1 MALVSRVPYRCQ
13 LMQGTVSG
21 DHVVTI
27 APMKLYTWWRSQAS
41 FRVRIAL
48 HLKGLKVEMT
58 FIDLSKDDQFAATYQ
73 FINPEMVL
81 PTLIDGEGLPL
92 RQSLAILE
100 YLEEQYP
107 ERPLL
112 PKDAHARAHVRALAQ
127 VVAVDAHP
135 FVVPRVRKYLGQELG
150 LDEAIQMRWLRHWLD
165 AGTRTIEHMLSRDPR
180 TGRFCCGDA
189 PTIADIC
196 LIPHLTSAKML
207 YGCDLEPYPI
217 VRQIFDTCMQL
228 EAFALAHPLQQPDAP
243 RE

>member
-1 MALVSRVPYRCQ
+1 M
-13 LMQGTVSG
+13 T
-21 DHVVTI
+21 T
-27 APMKLYTWWRSQAS
+27 APIKLYTWWRSQAS

-48 HLKGLKVEMT
+48 HLKRLKAEMI
-58 FIDLSKDDQFAATYQ
+58 FIDLSKDDQLAAPYQ
-73 FINPEMVL
+73 LINPEMVL
-81 PTLIDGEGLPL
+81 PTLIDGEGPPL

-112 PKDAHARAHVRALAQ
+112 PTEASARAHVRALAQ

-135 FVVPRVRKYLGQELG
+135 FVVPRVRKYLEQELRM
-150 LDEAIQMRWLRHWLD
+150 DEAARMKWLQHWLD
-165 AGTRTIEHMLSRDPR
+165 SSTHTIEEMLSHDAR

-207 YGCDLEPYPI
+207 YGCDLEPYPV
-217 VRQIFDTCMQL
+217 VRRIFDACMQID
-228 EAFALAHPLQQPDAP
+228 AFALAHPLQQPDAP
-243 RE
+243 RPS

>member
-1 MALVSRVPYRCQ
+1 MTTAS
-13 LMQGTVSG
+13 
-21 DHVVTI
+21 
-27 APMKLYTWWRSQAS
+27 MKIYTWWRSQAS

-48 HLKGLKVEMT
+48 RLKGLDAEMI
-58 FIDLSKDDQFAATYQ
+58 FIDLSKDDQFAANYR

-81 PTLIDGEGLPL
+81 PTLIDGEGPPL

-135 FVVPRVRKYLGQELG
+135 FVAPRVRRYLAQQLG
-150 LDEAIQMRWLRHWLD
+150 LDEATRMRWLQHWLD
-165 AGTRTIEHMLSRDPR
+165 AATRTIEDMLSRDPR

-217 VRQIFDTCMQL
+217 VRQIFDTCMQID
-228 EAFALAHPLQQPDAP
+228 AFALAHPLQQPDAP
-243 RE
+243 GLC